1 MKMVLQRLR
10 GTDWRYSITEVFL
23 IFVGISL
30 ALLFDNWNE
39 DRKQRALE
47 AELLEALRSDLTEIN
62 FWLPKH
68 RTETAL
74 HSQKKFLEA
83 LESDGPPPG
92 THEVYEAFFNQP
104 SLIVSFSAYESLK
117 NVGIDVVSDRG
128 LRSLIIRLYEGELPM
143 LDESEKRLKQ
153 WLLLRAWP
161 YYAENFSPAENERLV
176 WNEYI
181 PGQVPSYE
189 NIVPIDWERMRQDGE
204 LKLLMINLYER
215 RTWLLWNYTTLE
227 SEIDTLLSRLPE
239 PFSVSE

>member
-1 MKMVLQRLR
+1 MVLQRLR
-10 GTDWRYSITEVFL
+10 RTDWKYSLTEVFL

-39 DRKQRALE
+39 DRKERALE
-47 AELLEALRSDLTEIN
+47 AELLAALRSDLTEIN
-62 FWLPKH
+62 FWQPKQS
-68 RTETAL
+68 TEVAL
-74 HSQKKFLEA
+74 HSQKKLLEA
-83 LESDGPPPG
+83 LDSGGPPPS
-92 THEVYEAFFNQP
+92 THEIYEAFFYQS
-104 SLIVSFSAYESLK
+104 SLIAWFSAYESLK

-128 LRSLIIRLYEGELPM
+128 LRRQITRLYEGQLPK
-143 LDESEKRLKQ
+143 LDKSEKRLKQ

-189 NIVPIDWERMRQDGE
+189 NVVPIDWERMRQDGE
-204 LKLLMINLYER
+204 LKLLMIDLYER
-215 RTWLLWNYTTLE
+215 RTWLLWDYVTLE

-239 PFSVSE
+239 PSSVLE